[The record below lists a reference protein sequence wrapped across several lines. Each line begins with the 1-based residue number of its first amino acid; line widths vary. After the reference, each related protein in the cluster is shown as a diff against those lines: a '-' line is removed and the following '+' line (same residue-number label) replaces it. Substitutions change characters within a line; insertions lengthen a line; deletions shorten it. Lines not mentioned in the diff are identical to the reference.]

1 MKLFCG
7 GYTPNREGGIYT
19 FELNDKNG
27 KLKQLHLTKT
37 TNPSYLCLSPNKEV
51 LYTFEE
57 IGQQDE
63 PKLKAFTIDKKGRLS
78 LINEQVIPGAY
89 PCHLTL
95 SPDRKFVLVACYGSG
110 NVQCFSVKEDGSL
123 GKMTDNVQ
131 HQGKSENKS
140 RQEGPHAHMVAFDQ
154 DGKLYVC
161 DLGID
166 KIMVYSL
173 TSTGKLELLENEVI
187 EIASGSGP
195 RHMVFHPSYQYAF
208 VLNELTSTI
217 SLLEKSNGK
226 YAVKQ
231 DYLMIEEPF
240 SGMPSGAA
248 IRISKDGQLLFAS
261 DRTVNGISTFKVD
274 AENGTLKLIE
284 TTSCGGIFPRDFNLS
299 PDGEWLLSAHQ
310 KSNDIVVFSLEQS
323 TGKLAQI
330 GSINEI
336 VSPTC
341 LVFLED

>member
-7 GYTPNREGGIYT
+7 GYTPNGEGGIYT
-19 FELNDKNG
+19 FEFNDKNG
-27 KLKQLHLTKT
+27 KLKQLQLTKT
-37 TNPSYLCLSPNKEV
+37 TNPSYLCLSFDQKY

-57 IGQQDE
+57 IGQKDE
-63 PKLKAFTIDKKGRLS
+63 PKLKAYAIDKKGRLT

-95 SPDRKFVLVACYGSG
+95 SPNKDFMLVACYGSG
-110 NVQCFSVKEDGSL
+110 NVQCFAVQDDGKL
-123 GKMTDNVQ
+123 GGLTDNVQ
-131 HQGKSENKS
+131 HKGKSENKS
-140 RQEGPHAHMVAFDQ
+140 RQEGPHAHMVTFDQ

-173 TSTGKLELLENEVI
+173 SSSGELELLENEVV

-195 RHMVFHPSYQYAF
+195 RHVVFHPSYKYAF
-208 VLNELTSTI
+208 VLNELTSTV
-217 SLLEKSNGK
+217 SLLEKRDGK
-226 YAVKQ
+226 YKVKQ
-231 DYLMIEEPF
+231 DYLMIEGAF

-261 DRTVNGISTFKVD
+261 DRTVNGISVFKVD
-274 AENGTLKLIE
+274 AENGTLELLD
-284 TTSCGGIFPRDFNLS
+284 TTSCGGVFPRDFNLS

-310 KSNDIVVFSLEQS
+310 KSNDIMIFTLEAN
-323 TGKLAQI
+323 TGKLNQI